1 MDAIPASPMRI
12 AHIIIM
18 NTIPALYKVECY
30 TPLMEYAN
38 RFDNSGVTMHV
49 ATFRVVGTI
58 IATDPEQAFA
68 SARKKYPLI
77 PRYCLAVSPTGF
89 QSQHYN

>member
-1 MDAIPASPMRI
+1 MDAILHRLRK

-30 TPLMEYAN
+30 TPLMEHSSRY
-38 RFDNSGVTMHV
+38 DNSGVTMHV

-58 IATDPEQAFA
+58 IATDPESAFA

-77 PRYCLAVSPTGF
+77 PRYCLAVSLTGF
-89 QSQHYN
+89 KSQHSN